1 MMTITPISPARAQQ
15 IAALLRKELS
25 RHLLDVDA
33 TIESFGQVQASH
45 RRESGELFSLRD
57 HLRGMVLSMLSANR
71 PWKPIA
77 DNLDRLAE
85 IFGDYKPTFL
95 EQVSAESLEA
105 AVKRISC
112 GNRRVSFQ
120 MRAIRPNLETF
131 RRIDAESGSVD
142 RFIGDQPI
150 EVAVRELGEGRR
162 YKLKELGP
170 TLVLEYL
177 KNVGVRASKPDL
189 HVMRICG
196 PSRLGILPAG
206 VSPLEAFDAFR
217 AFADAASVHEVA
229 LDNMVWLLGADEY
242 ASVCGANPKCHQC
255 ALKTVCNQN
264 RPA

>member
-1 MMTITPISPARAQQ
+1 MMIIGPVSTARAQQ
-15 IAALLRKELS
+15 IAALLREELS
-25 RHLLDVDA
+25 RHLRDVDA
-33 TIESFGQVQASH
+33 TIESFGQVGAVR
-45 RRESGELFSLRD
+45 RRENGELFSLRD

-71 PWKPIA
+71 PWRPIA

-85 IFGDYKPTFL
+85 IFGDYKPSFL

-112 GNRRVSFQ
+112 GNRRLSFQ
-120 MRAIRPNLETF
+120 MRAIRPNLDTF
-131 RRIDAESGSVD
+131 RRIEAESGSVD
-142 RFIGDQPI
+142 QFIVGRPI

-170 TLVLEYL
+170 TLVMEYL

-196 PSRLGILPAG
+196 PSRLAILPAG
-206 VSPLEAFDAFR
+206 ASPLEAFRAFR
-217 AFADAASVHEVA
+217 SFADAARVPEVA

-242 ASVCGANPKCHQC
+242 ASVCGANPKCHDC
-255 ALKTVCNQN
+255 ALKTVCRQN
-264 RPA
+264 RLA